1 MKMHPNIINNTYI
14 SIMLDKKSLLKA
26 DNSLL
31 TIVCKKIVD
40 PKRTVIPVIK
50 IFFGKVTRLLKEL

>member
-1 MKMHPNIINNTYI
+1 
-14 SIMLDKKSLLKA
+14 MLDKKSLLKA

>member
-1 MKMHPNIINNTYI
+1 
-14 SIMLDKKSLLKA
+14 MLDKKSLLKA

-31 TIVCKKIVD
+31 TIVCKKKAD

-50 IFFGKVTRLLKEL
+50 VFFLKSYTSFKGTVDVIIK